1 VVTAAWPANL
11 FPIDSRAHR
20 YLLISGGIGIT
31 PMLSYLPVLAA
42 RGVPFELHHLC
53 RADERPAFAELLA
66 PYAGVHIHSGRAGF
80 DLDAI
85 LVRQRLGTHLAT
97 CGPRTLMD
105 ALFDRARALGWPD
118 SNLHRESFGADG
130 GAPLRVT
137 LVRSG
142 RAIEVAA
149 DQTILEA
156 LEAAG
161 LTPNCLCR
169 GGACGACLTAVL
181 DGEPEHRDDF
191 LDDEE
196 RQSGRMMMICVSRAR
211 GPALVLDV

>member
-1 VVTAAWPANL
+1 
-11 FPIDSRAHR
+11 
-20 YLLISGGIGIT
+20 
-31 PMLSYLPVLAA
+31 
-42 RGVPFELHHLC
+42 
-53 RADERPAFAELLA
+53 
-66 PYAGVHIHSGRAGF
+66 
-80 DLDAI
+80 
-85 LVRQRLGTHLAT
+85 
-97 CGPRTLMD
+97 
-105 ALFDRARALGWPD
+105 LGWPD

-137 LVRSG
+137 LARSG

-169 GGACGACLTAVL
+169 GGACGACLTTVL

-191 LDDEE
+191 LDDDDK
-196 RQSGRMMMICVSRAR
+196 QSGRLMMICVSRGR